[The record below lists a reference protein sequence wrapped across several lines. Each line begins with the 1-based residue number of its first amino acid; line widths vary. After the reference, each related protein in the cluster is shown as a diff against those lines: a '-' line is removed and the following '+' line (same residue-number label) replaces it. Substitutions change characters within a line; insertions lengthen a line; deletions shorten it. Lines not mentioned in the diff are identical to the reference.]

1 MPITAEE
8 NRLLTEVEG
17 DAPMGVLMRENY
29 WIPFARAAGFKAG
42 GPPQRIT
49 VLGKDYAVF
58 RAQDGRVGFFDEAC
72 PHRGVSLVLAR
83 NEGCAIRCI
92 FHGWKIDVSGKLLE
106 APSQP
111 FGAEEFAAGVKIR
124 AYPVREAG
132 QLLWVWLGEA
142 AEPAFPNLPFFGL
155 PEENLWMTQSFSDC
169 NWLQGV
175 EATIDSVHIGNLHR
189 SWLQVRSQVV
199 GGNSSLA
206 LADTLPPRY
215 EVEPAKYGM
224 RAAALRQMS
233 DGGDY
238 LRVTEY
244 FMPFVSLVPASQNS
258 EGVIFITMPI
268 SNSRHKVFFGR
279 WADDRPMEP
288 EDGGTIGTGN
298 FDPDNYAPL
307 AGGRAANWGQDRAAM
322 DNGHFSGFVKNLLEE
337 DIVVQVSMGPVVDR
351 TKEQLSAGDVA
362 IVRARR
368 MLLQAIDDFKTGILP
383 PGSALAGDPEV
394 RRPIDTIV
402 PPGQSWRDSAEALLA
417 AE

>member
-1 MPITAEE
+1 M
-8 NRLLTEVEG
+8 
-17 DAPMGVLMRENY
+17 
-29 WIPFARAAGFKAG
+29 
-42 GPPQRIT
+42 
-49 VLGKDYAVF
+49 
-58 RAQDGRVGFFDEAC
+58 
-72 PHRGVSLVLAR
+72 
-83 NEGCAIRCI
+83 
-92 FHGWKIDVSGKLLE
+92 
-106 APSQP
+106 
-111 FGAEEFAAGVKIR
+111 
-124 AYPVREAG
+124 
-132 QLLWVWLGEA
+132 LWVWLGEA

-322 DNGHFSGFVKNLLEE
+322 DHGHFSGFVKNLVEE